1 MIASLPSRRR
11 RLVALSLAIFA
22 CGEARR
28 PAESAVQASYG
39 EPFDL
44 SLDERA
50 SVGRQFRVTFD
61 RVAEDSR
68 CASGADCAAPGNAAV
83 VLRID
88 GEEGTATLTLHT
100 GREPRR
106 AAAAGHTLE
115 LVELRPARSPDA
127 PPDPEDYEVTL
138 VVRPLP

>member
-1 MIASLPSRRR
+1 MIASVSSPRRL
-11 RLVALSLAIFA
+11 LVALSLATVA
-22 CGEARR
+22 CGEVGG
-28 PAESAVQASYG
+28 PAESALQASYG

-50 SVGRQFRVTFD
+50 RVGGEFRVTFD

-68 CASGADCAAPGNAAV
+68 CAPGADCATPGNAAV
-83 VLRID
+83 VLKID

-106 AAAAGHTLE
+106 AAAAGHALE
-115 LVELRPARSPDA
+115 LVELRPARSPGA
-127 PPDPEDYEVTL
+127 PPDPGDYEVTL
-138 VVRPLP
+138 VVRPVP

>member
-1 MIASLPSRRR
+1 VIASLTSPR
-11 RLVALSLAIFA
+11 RLLIGISLATVA
-22 CGEARR
+22 CGEAGG
-28 PAESAVQASYG
+28 PAESSVQASYG

-50 SVGRQFRVTFD
+50 RVGGEFRVTFD

-83 VLRID
+83 VLKID

-106 AAAAGHTLE
+106 AAAAGHSLE

-138 VVRPLP
+138 VVGPLP